1 VHVYRWDLDKTY
13 LQTDF
18 DSVRG
23 LLRAAREPA
32 SAKRNVP
39 GSAALLRAL
48 SEDDTARVVILSGSP
63 TQMRETLAAKLKLDG
78 VRYHELHL
86 KDNLGNLR
94 RGRLRAIRGQFGYK
108 LPRLLKG
115 RQGLGQAVG
124 ETLFGDD
131 AEVDALVYSVFADVI
146 AGRVGIRELGR
157 IMEAAGSYSDQID
170 EACAAAEDIGRAE
183 AVRHIFIH
191 LDRRMPPS
199 RFRPLGGRVVP
210 IYSWFQAALVLHA
223 TGQISAPG
231 LVEVARQVIAA
242 TAWPSALPNHFQDIV
257 RRGHLRLSDAERL
270 VVDLASLSGDDPE
283 IADMVAVCRERVA
296 LLGGTARYLPPEPPE
311 RVDYVRLL
319 KHFGRK
325 ASKKD

>member
-48 SEDDTARVVILSGSP
+48 SEDETARVVILSGSP

-86 KDNLGNLR
+86 KDNLGNLK

-108 LPRLLKG
+108 LPRLLEG
-115 RQGLGQAVG
+115 RKGLGAAVG

-131 AEVDALVYSVFADVI
+131 AEVDALVYSVFADVV
-146 AGRVGIRELGR
+146 AGRINERELGR
-157 IMEAAGSYSDQID
+157 IMEAAGSYSDQI
-170 EACAAAEDIGRAE
+170 AAARTAMDSIGHAE

-210 IYSWFQAALVLHA
+210 IYSWFQAGLVLHG
-223 TGQISAPG
+223 TGQLSAEG
-231 LVEVARQVIAA
+231 LVTVARKVMAA
-242 TAWPSALPNHFQDIV
+242 TSWTGALANHFQDIV
-257 RRGHLRLSDAERL
+257 RRGHLQLREAQRL
-270 VVDLASLSGDDPE
+270 VIELEAIAGDDPE
-283 IADMVAVCRERVA
+283 IAEVVSACRRRVG
-296 LLGGTARYLPPEPPE
+296 LLGANPQFIPPEPPE
-311 RVDYVRLL
+311 KVDYVRLL
-319 KHFGRK
+319 KSFGRK
-325 ASKKD
+325 ASKA